1 MILASTS
8 LPKHFL
14 AVVELVK
21 SVKSEVTK
29 AEVENVLDGMY
40 NNKRKLS
47 DEDKRSQII
56 EGLMNT
62 PLDAI
67 EFGDNLVSVLASP
80 LISKRASVPSEIGVP
95 RYELFKKGNQNLSPE
110 YQKTYDRME
119 NIYTHDMAD
128 FAQAVLDNLNSTLPD
143 DKKLFDGEEVT
154 ELPELSGQCEFKGW
168 YTDPEFTG
176 SFVPF
181 TSGDKNHSKIY
192 YANGNGSSSV
202 SDNHIASD
210 DELCSWVINDYE
222 NRTGKAHIS
231 AEITSKSGDSY
242 EITLKDKAGNV
253 VDVYK
258 VDPVT
263 GNSSNSADEQVEL
276 PQTGNNSMYNWMIVS
291 GAFMLIICGCFAVK
305 FSGFI
310 RRKEDE
316 EQTEI

>member
-1 MILASTS
+1 MKEEQFGATLLAAFAGENYDEVELSLFGDIK
-8 LPKHFL
+8 LPKD
-14 AVVELVK
+14 LVIP
-21 SVKSEVTK
+21 
-29 AEVENVLDGMY
+29 ENVTLIITPFANITYTNSAHIVVDGEY
-40 NNKRKLS
+40 KDFS
-47 DEDKRSQII
+47 TDKD
-56 EGLMNT
+56 T
-62 PLDAI
+62 
-67 EFGDNLVSVLASP
+67 
-80 LISKRASVPSEIGVP
+80 EI
-95 RYELFKKGNQNLSPE
+95 Y
-110 YQKTYDRME
+110 E
-119 NIYTHDMAD
+119 NI
-128 FAQAVLDNLNSTLPD
+128 VLNYWDGRTEIMPV
-143 DKKLFDGEEVT
+143 KFGEEVT
-154 ELPELSGQCEFKGW
+154 ELPDLSGQCEFKGW

-231 AEITSKSGDSY
+231 AEITSKSDDSY

-258 VDPVT
+258 VDSVT

-316 EQTEI
+316 E